1 MTNSNSQHDK
11 EENFTYRGIKFIW
24 NKEAERY
31 EGISQYLAFY
41 IERKT
46 RANFECKVCG
56 FRINADLNASRNIRV
71 KAYDRYNQSYGAK
84 VNKPNVS
91 PPLAA
96 GTSPCL

>member
-41 IERKT
+41 IER
-46 RANFECKVCG
+46 NLGMWVCAIHQNNLFAMAEVG
-56 FRINADLNASRNIRV
+56 ISESERR
-71 KAYDRYNQSYGAK
+71 
-84 VNKPNVS
+84 
-91 PPLAA
+91 
-96 GTSPCL
+96 